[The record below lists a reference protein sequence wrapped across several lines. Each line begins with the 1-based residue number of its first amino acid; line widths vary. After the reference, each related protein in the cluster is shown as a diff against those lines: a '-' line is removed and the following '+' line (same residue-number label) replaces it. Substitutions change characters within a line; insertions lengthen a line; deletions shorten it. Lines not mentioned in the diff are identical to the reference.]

1 MGCKILHLDYA
12 RLRVWNADC
21 PMTRHALEIAL
32 PTALALL
39 ISIPATAATD
49 KIISFAPP
57 GGTETQ
63 PAAINASGTV
73 VGRYQENN
81 HDGIEPGFVRGAS
94 GNFTALYAPVSGTTE
109 TVAVWINDAGQITG
123 WYSDGKSSFHGFL
136 RDKVG
141 NYSSF
146 DPPGSVRT
154 QPQSINGVGQISGVY
169 TTSVTSLD
177 VGFLR
182 DSTGTFVTFGGSGS
196 CGDSV
201 LNAALSASGEIA
213 GSCYY
218 NGGTVTYFIRT
229 AGGIL
234 TEYSDP
240 FGGAVISVTAI
251 SDQDV
256 LAGYYTDAAS
266 LIHGFW
272 RDTSGVHSFDY
283 PEAVLTVPTGINLT
297 GTITGYYSGADAV
310 RHGFVRDPL
319 GNFTSFDDPNAETKA
334 GHGTTPT
341 AINRSGQITGQFDG
355 RYGITHGFLRK

>member
-21 PMTRHALEIAL
+21 PMTGPALKIAL
-32 PTALALL
+32 LTALALL
-39 ISIPATAATD
+39 MTIPATSATD

-57 GGTETQ
+57 GGIETQ
-63 PAAINASGTV
+63 PSAINASGTV
-73 VGRYQENN
+73 VGRYQDNDG
-81 HDGIEPGFVRGAS
+81 DGIQPGFIRDAS
-94 GNFTALYAPVSGTTE
+94 GNFTALYAPLEGTTE
-109 TVAVWINDAGQITG
+109 TTAVWINDAGQITG

-154 QPQSINGVGQISGVY
+154 QPQSINSAGQISGVY

-182 DSTGTFVTFGGSGS
+182 ESTGTFVTFGGPGS

-201 LNAALSASGEIA
+201 LNAALSTSGEIA

-240 FGGAVISVTAI
+240 FGGTVISVTAI

-256 LAGYYTDAAS
+256 LAGYYTDAS
-266 LIHGFW
+266 GVGHGFW
-272 RDTSGVHSFDY
+272 RDISGVHSFDY
-283 PEAVLTVPTGINLT
+283 PGATFTVATGINHS
-297 GTITGYYSGADAV
+297 GTITGYYAGADAV

-319 GNFTSFDDPNAETKA
+319 GNFTSFDGPNAEIKA
-334 GHGTTPT
+334 DHGTTPT
-341 AINRSGQITGQFDG
+341 AINNSGQITGQFDG
-355 RYGITHGFLRK
+355 RYGVTHGFLRK